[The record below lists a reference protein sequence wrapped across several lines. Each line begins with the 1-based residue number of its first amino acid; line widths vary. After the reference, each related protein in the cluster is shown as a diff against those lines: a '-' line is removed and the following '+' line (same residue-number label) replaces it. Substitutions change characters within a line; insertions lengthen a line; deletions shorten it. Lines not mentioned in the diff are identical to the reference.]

1 MSQITSLQEDEI
13 TRLRQQLDLATKY
26 PAVAQV
32 IVLTYQECAWFLKCG
47 PKTIRRYIVEGHL
60 EARYM
65 GGRHTPRVGLLELV
79 RFVEDSP
86 QVAV

>member
-1 MSQITSLQEDEI
+1 MSQITSLREDEI
-13 TRLRQQLDLATKY
+13 TRLRQQIDFATKY
-26 PAVAQV
+26 PVVAPVVQ
-32 IVLTYQECAWFLKCG
+32 LTYQECAWFLKCG
-47 PKTIRRYIVEGHL
+47 PKTIRRHVTDGHL

-65 GGRHTPRVGLLELV
+65 GGRKTPRVGLLELV